1 MTDQERGFINLL
13 IGGAVLFVAASVLVH
28 VVKWLLFL

>member
-1 MTDQERGFINLL
+1 MGNLISSL
-13 IGGAVLFVAASVLVH
+13 FSLALFGVMLFVAASVLVH